1 MSSLR
6 AESARAVTGR
16 RCPQSGEGED
26 FLAHQLFFFMKTAI
40 TLDRK
45 VKNSVSSWEM
55 NRLSEG
61 YKRAVNLNWSR
72 RAKIEFFGPKSR
84 FQAQK
89 KRSLLNEHYVL
100 ATTGKSC
107 SKKKS
112 AFAQIIKGGNV
123 ILGDFLG

>member
-1 MSSLR
+1 MGALCAHAAGSKSLDGYPAR
-6 AESARAVTGR
+6 TLKALGLLLADSAPTVGR
-16 RCPQSGEGED
+16 G
-26 FLAHQLFFFMKTAI
+26 KTLLSP
-40 TLDRK
+40 T
-45 VKNSVSSWEM
+45 WEM

-72 RAKIEFFGPKSR
+72 RAKMEFFGPKSR

-107 SKKKS
+107 SKKKV